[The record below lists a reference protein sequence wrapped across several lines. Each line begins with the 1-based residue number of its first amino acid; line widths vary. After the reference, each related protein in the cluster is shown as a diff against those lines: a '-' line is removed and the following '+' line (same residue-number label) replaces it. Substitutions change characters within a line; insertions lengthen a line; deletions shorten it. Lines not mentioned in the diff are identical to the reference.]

1 MCWYI
6 IRDNGEYLARSS
18 VIAVDE
24 LSKETNEVKEQMH
37 KFTKNLESRIGNNL
51 IPTFEVAHP
60 ENVYYTP
67 FGTTV
72 KDDWEE
78 LPYGDDF
85 TTLKMGN
92 VDDGYL
98 ESLDDLIGTQVTLPG
113 KDGIPL
119 LTTVKRRKLD
129 HKGQPIGVSNT
140 NPIIDSRIYELEFPD
155 GRVEEYS
162 VNVIIENMLD
172 QIKSNDWDA
181 NMFEEVTS
189 MRKNHDAIN
198 KGPGAYVTING
209 FRRPIITT
217 KGWSVQIKWKDGS
230 VS

>member
-1 MCWYI
+1 
-6 IRDNGEYLARSS
+6 
-18 VIAVDE
+18 
-24 LSKETNEVKEQMH
+24 
-37 KFTKNLESRIGNNL
+37 
-51 IPTFEVAHP
+51 
-60 ENVYYTP
+60 
-67 FGTTV
+67 
-72 KDDWEE
+72 
-78 LPYGDDF
+78 
-85 TTLKMGN
+85 MGN

-140 NPIIDSRIYELEFPD
+140 NSIIDFRIYELEFPD

-181 NMFEEVTS
+181 SMFDEVTS
-189 MRKNHDAIN
+189 IRKNHEAIN
-198 KGPGAYVTING
+198 KDPGVYVTING

-217 KGWSVQIKWKDGS
+217 KGWSVQVKWKDGS
-230 VS
+230 VSWLPLSLVKL